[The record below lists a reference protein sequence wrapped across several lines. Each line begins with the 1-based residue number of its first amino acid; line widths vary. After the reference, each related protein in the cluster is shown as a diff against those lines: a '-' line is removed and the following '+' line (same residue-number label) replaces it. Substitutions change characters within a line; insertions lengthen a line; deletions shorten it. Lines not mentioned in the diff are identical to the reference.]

1 MKINRIIYLVI
12 GIFLQTCGNPRGR
25 SSEKII
31 FGEYWLSNKKE
42 SITLLNDSVYI
53 HKYYLNNFIKR
64 DSGVYIKEYDSIQSM
79 SLLRFQNF
87 WSPDEFILQF
97 DSLLICEY
105 IVKSTQEYI
114 IIPHNE
120 ARDYD
125 FILNLYE

>member
-1 MKINRIIYLVI
+1 MKINKIIYLVM
-12 GIFLQTCGNPRGR
+12 GIFLQTCGNPKGR

-31 FGEYWLSNKKE
+31 YGEYWLSNKKE

-53 HKYYLNNFIKR
+53 HKYYLKNFIKR
-64 DSGVYIKEYDSIQSM
+64 DTGVYTKEYDSIQSM
-79 SLLRFQNF
+79 SLLRFQEF

-105 IVKSTQEYI
+105 IMKSTQKYI

-125 FILNLYE
+125 FILNF